1 MKIWVQNVQEYGGG
15 GRGKN
20 MQEKGKASRKALN
33 RTSLTYLKKK
43 KESSIP

>member
-1 MKIWVQNVQEYGGG
+1 MKIWVKNVQEYG

-33 RTSLTYLKKK
+33 RTSLAYLKKK
-43 KESSIP
+43 KESSIS